1 MLSHPK
7 HISRYILFN
16 VVLSTKQQLCLK
28 YDFTAA
34 PVVALSSVKFTMYR
48 YPCVCTYYMY
58 LCPYV
63 FVQLIIN
70 IIMLVFHLEGLM
82 LFFSSLTKKKKSS
95 NSLQLLDTSS
105 AEFCVRKSRFHAYS
119 PKITVKD
126 LLYAMFDGCLRSWCR
141 HRSGQHFSVV
151 NFVMVFTWI
160 EFDFGVKSK
169 PSDFLIVLMLEIYY
183 FFLVYYEW
191 FMIHAPDSVYIPM
204 VLKTFRNKYK
214 AIKVGLLC

>member
-7 HISRYILFN
+7 QISRYILFN

-34 PVVALSSVKFTMYR
+34 PVVALSSAKFTMYR

-82 LFFSSLTKKKKSS
+82 LFFSSSTKIIIPQIHCSFWTHPLLSS
-95 NSLQLLDTSS
+95 VCGSL
-105 AEFCVRKSRFHAYS
+105 
-119 PKITVKD
+119 
-126 LLYAMFDGCLRSWCR
+126 
-141 HRSGQHFSVV
+141 
-151 NFVMVFTWI
+151 VFM
-160 EFDFGVKSK
+160 
-169 PSDFLIVLMLEIYY
+169 P
-183 FFLVYYEW
+183 
-191 FMIHAPDSVYIPM
+191 IPQ
-204 VLKTFRNKYK
+204 R
-214 AIKVGLLC
+214 